1 MDAFLGWILVSAV
14 PPVACKYVHGPK
26 STCRTLPCVPG
37 PAQLC
42 GRDQHAF
49 KGGEWCTK
57 DCDALADPL
66 CLSSIHSSSLERK
79 QSRKESKWLPLPL
92 THMLPPAPSTA
103 SHCSCTRV
111 WVNYFLH
118 LAVRV
123 FYCCHSREQSL
134 RGRAWHR
141 ELTSPK
147 WHTFLLYTLVT
158 FSINCHT
165 ILPLLKIYKIL
176 PVLSFSFRMLWIIST
191 NYENKCFPTGLHIA
205 NCRPALAAACVGP
218 RLQIWT
224 ELPWGSWGG
233 PLPFPVSP
241 LLPQL
246 HRCSVSQLLSVSA
259 PLHEPCIHRD
269 PLNTLSGIR
278 VSWAQPP
285 SAAPGVGVISIP
297 MLEVAE
303 GLRSL
308 FTSSMSSSLVTFHFF
323 GILFF
328 PLTQK

>member
-1 MDAFLGWILVSAV
+1 MQDTALCPWA
-14 PPVACKYVHGPK
+14 
-26 STCRTLPCVPG
+26 STALWQG
-37 PAQLC
+37 PACIQ
-42 GRDQHAF
+42 GRRVMH
-49 KGGEWCTK
+49 KRH
-57 DCDALADPL
+57 ALADPL
-66 CLSSIHSSSLERK
+66 CLSSIHNSSLERK
-79 QSRKESKWLPLPL
+79 QSKKESKWLPLPL

-103 SHCSCTRV
+103 SHCSCTHV

-123 FYCCHSREQSL
+123 FYRCHSREQSV
-134 RGRAWHR
+134 RGRACHR

-147 WHTFLLYTLVT
+147 WHIFLLYMLVT

-205 NCRPALAAACVGP
+205 NHRPALAAACVGP

-224 ELPWGSWGG
+224 ELSWGSWGG

-246 HRCSVSQLLSVSA
+246 HRCSIPVSQLLCTSPVLTETPWIPSVVSA
-259 PLHEPCIHRD
+259 W
-269 PLNTLSGIR
+269 TGAS
-278 VSWAQPP
+278 PP
-285 SAAPGVGVISIP
+285 VLPQ
-297 MLEVAE
+297 EWE
-303 GLRSL
+303 
-308 FTSSMSSSLVTFHFF
+308 
-323 GILFF
+323 
-328 PLTQK
+328 